1 MRMLNREYTY
11 IYRGGLIHLATY
23 VLRCLCLTTVMLHDH
38 VKVTHILVIEA
49 HELIVNV

>member
-1 MRMLNREYTY
+1 MRMLNREDTY

-23 VLRCLCLTTVMLHDH
+23 VLRCLCLTTVMLRDH
-38 VKVTHILVIEA
+38 VKVTHISVIEA